1 MSNLFDYLAWRGDLT
16 FGNAS
21 LCPADTLVFSM
32 IAYMNFEG
40 LVPREPREEPVRL
53 ADVAKAYFAR
63 PGVQRA
69 GFESNHER
77 LLRLLADS
85 ARFGSLRMF
94 GARTVLDKKT
104 GIQFAAISFLLP
116 GQNLFVAF
124 RGTDDTLIGWKED
137 FRMSYE
143 CPVPAQLEA
152 KRYLSDVAGAY
163 PMRRVFVG
171 GHSKGGNLA
180 VYSAVNAGEEVRYR
194 IRTVFN
200 HDGPGFFD
208 GTVESEAYAEMRP
221 RIETYMP
228 QSSIVAVLLEHD
240 VNYKIVKSSSRG
252 LMQHDGYT
260 WEVLGDDFV
269 YTTERTAFGKRT
281 AAIVDH
287 FVSTT
292 SPDRRRRFC
301 EALFTVLEATEHDTF
316 SGILGGKRQSLRN
329 MMSAY
334 ADMPDDMRTLLT
346 ETLGVL
352 IGARRAAKKSAKAK
366 TKNTAF
372 FAEEESS

>member
-1 MSNLFDYLAWRGDLT
+1 MSNLFDYMAWRGDLT
-16 FGNAS
+16 FGNAP
-21 LCPADTLVFSM
+21 LCPADALVFSM
-32 IAYMNFEG
+32 IAYMNFDG
-40 LVPREPREEPVRL
+40 LVPADPHAEPARL

-63 PGVQRA
+63 PAVQRP

-85 ARFGSLRMF
+85 ARFGSLRML
-94 GARTVLDKKT
+94 AAQKTLDRKT
-104 GIQFAAISFLLP
+104 GMQFAAISFLLP

-143 CPVPAQLEA
+143 CPVPAQIEA
-152 KRYLSDVAGAY
+152 KRYLAEVAGAY
-163 PMRRVFVG
+163 PLRRVFVG

-180 VYSAVNAGEEVRYR
+180 VYAAVNCGPEVRCR

-208 GTVESEAYAEMRP
+208 GTVSSEAYAEMRP

-240 VNYKIVKSSSRG
+240 TSYKIVKSSSKG
-252 LMQHDGYT
+252 LLQHDGYT
-260 WEVLGDDFV
+260 WEVLGTDFV
-269 YTTERTAFGKRT
+269 YTDERTAFGKRT

-287 FVSTT
+287 FVNAT

-301 EALFTVLEATEHDTF
+301 EALFSVLEATEHDTF

-352 IGARRAAKKSAKAK
+352 IDARRAAKKAAREKAK
-366 TKNTAF
+366 ETAF
-372 FAEEESS
+372 FAEETS

>member
-21 LCPADTLVFSM
+21 LCPADALAFSM
-32 IAYMNFEG
+32 VAYMNFEG

-53 ADVAKAYFAR
+53 VDVAKAYFAR
-63 PGVQRA
+63 PAVQRP
-69 GFESNHER
+69 GFESKHER

-85 ARFGSLRMF
+85 ARYGSLRVL
-94 GARTVLDKKT
+94 AAQTVLDRQT
-104 GIQFAAISFLLP
+104 GMQFAAISFLLP

-152 KRYLSDVAGAY
+152 KRYLSAVAAAY
-163 PMRRVFVG
+163 PLRRIFVG

-180 VYSAVNAGEEVRYR
+180 VYAAVNCGEEVRYR

-200 HDGPGFFD
+200 HDGPGFYD
-208 GTVESEAYAEMRP
+208 GTVASEAYAEMRP
-221 RIETYMP
+221 RIQTYLP
-228 QSSIVAVLLEHD
+228 QSSIVAVLLDHD
-240 VNYKIVKSSSRG
+240 VNYKIVKSSSKG
-252 LMQHDGYT
+252 LLQHDGYT

-269 YTTERTAFGKRT
+269 YTNERTAFGKRT
-281 AAIVDH
+281 AAIVDR
-287 FVSTT
+287 FVETT

-301 EALFTVLEATEHDTF
+301 EALFSVLESTEHDTF

-346 ETLGVL
+346 ETLGIL
-352 IGARRAAKKSAKAK
+352 IGARRAAKKAERGKGRV
-366 TKNTAF
+366 AF
-372 FAEEESS
+372 FEEEQSS

>member
-1 MSNLFDYLAWRGDLT
+1 MSNLFDYMAWRGDLT
-16 FGNAS
+16 FGNAP
-21 LCPADTLVFSM
+21 LCPADALVFSM
-32 IAYMNFEG
+32 IAYMNFDG
-40 LVPREPREEPVRL
+40 LVPADPHAEPARL

-63 PGVQRA
+63 PAVQRP

-85 ARFGSLRMF
+85 ARFGSLRML
-94 GARTVLDKKT
+94 AAQKTLDRKT
-104 GIQFAAISFLLP
+104 GMQFAAISFLLP

-143 CPVPAQLEA
+143 CPVPAQIEA
-152 KRYLSDVAGAY
+152 KRYLAEVAGAY
-163 PMRRVFVG
+163 PLRRVFVG

-180 VYSAVNAGEEVRYR
+180 VYAAVNCGPEVRCR

-208 GTVESEAYAEMRP
+208 GTVSSEAYAEMRP

-240 VNYKIVKSSSRG
+240 TSYKIVKSSSKG
-252 LMQHDGYT
+252 LLQHDGYT
-260 WEVLGDDFV
+260 WEVLGTDFV
-269 YTTERTAFGKRT
+269 YTDERTAFGKRT

-287 FVSTT
+287 FVNAT

-301 EALFTVLEATEHDTF
+301 EALFSVLEATEHDTF
-316 SGILGGKRQSLRN
+316 SGILGGKRQALRN
-329 MMSAY
+329 MMGAY
-334 ADMPDDMRTLLT
+334 ADMPDDMRVLLT

-352 IGARRAAKKSAKAK
+352 ITARRIAKKAAREKAK
-366 TKNTAF
+366 STAF
-372 FAEEESS
+372 FAEESS

>member
-1 MSNLFDYLAWRGDLT
+1 MT

-21 LCPADTLVFSM
+21 LCPADALVFSM

-40 LVPREPREEPVRL
+40 LVPRGPREEPVRL

-63 PGVQRA
+63 PAVQRP
-69 GFESNHER
+69 GFESKHER

-85 ARFGSLRMF
+85 ARFGSLRML
-94 GARTVLDKKT
+94 AAQKTLDRQT
-104 GIQFAAISFLLP
+104 GMQFAAVSFLLP

-143 CPVPAQLEA
+143 CPVPAQTEA
-152 KRYLSDVAGAY
+152 KRYLTDVAAAY
-163 PMRRVFVG
+163 PLRRIYVG

-180 VYSAVNAGEEVRYR
+180 VYAAVNAGDEVRYR

-208 GTVESEAYAEMRP
+208 GTVSGEAYAEMRP
-221 RIETYMP
+221 RIETYLP

-240 VNYKIVKSSSRG
+240 TGYKIVKSSSKG
-252 LMQHDGYT
+252 LLQHDGYT
-260 WEVLGDDFV
+260 WEVLGADFV
-269 YTTERTAFGKRT
+269 YTDERTAFGKRT

-287 FVSTT
+287 FVETT

-301 EALFTVLEATEHDTF
+301 EALFSVLESTEHDTF

-334 ADMPDDMRTLLT
+334 ADMPDDMRVLLS

-352 IGARRAAKKSAKAK
+352 LGARRAAKRAERGKSGVSALFDK
-366 TKNTAF
+366 
-372 FAEEESS
+372 EESS